1 MVCQNTI
8 PLKSHHQ
15 LVKSNRSQ
23 GIKSTMMAVVPS
35 VQESGRHQYER
46 ELSSSSMSCKK
57 SPPNFYLHCST
68 QQKYNIHGYQRKE
81 SVLPYTAPT
90 PETHAGA
97 RSPEHPNISLFVR
110 RTSLLIILIKIP
122 APIIQHLYWENKRA
136 LTTSVIRARI
146 KKGSYLLSRIALQYH
161 RRNRA

>member
-46 ELSSSSMSCKK
+46 GLSSSSMSWKK
-57 SPPNFYLHCST
+57 SPPNFYPNCST

-81 SVLPYTAPT
+81 SVLPYTALP
-90 PETHAGA
+90 PENHAGA
-97 RSPEHPNISLFVR
+97 RSPEHPNISLFSR
-110 RTSLLIILIKIP
+110 RTSVLIILIKIP
-122 APIIQHLYWENKRA
+122 APIIQHLSRGKQKGPDYFRNQGPH
-136 LTTSVIRARI
+136 

-161 RRNRA
+161 RRNRT